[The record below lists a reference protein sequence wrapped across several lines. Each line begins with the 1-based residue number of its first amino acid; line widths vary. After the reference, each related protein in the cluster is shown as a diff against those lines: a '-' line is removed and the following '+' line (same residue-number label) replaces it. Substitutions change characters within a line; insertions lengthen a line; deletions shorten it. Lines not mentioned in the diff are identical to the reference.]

1 MPYKV
6 TDHIDP
12 DITDTER
19 EDAKKRLVSFLYG
32 LKRIP
37 DREKPV
43 PVDAVK
49 MTATGAA

>member
-6 TDHIDP
+6 TDHVDP
-12 DITDTER
+12 SITDDER
-19 EDAKKRLVSFLYG
+19 EDAKRRLVSFLYG

-43 PVDAVK
+43 PADANTQ
-49 MTATGAA
+49 TATGAA